1 MIFIFLDDRF
11 QGGKEFML
19 RLPRST
25 SGGSSGDGS
34 SGDPGQHFKLDADTR

>member
-25 SGGSSGDGS
+25 SGGSSGD
-34 SGDPGQHFKLDADTR
+34 PGQHFKLDADTR